1 MPHPTHDPELE
12 RAIAAVT
19 ADQQS
24 PEKWIALGNVMQ
36 ARGEKDKAAE
46 CFARART
53 LSRAQPSPPPPP
65 PAPAS
70 PTPPSSPAL
79 APASSA
85 AAPASSGAL
94 FDRLKQTASQA
105 AQKAQEV
112 DWASKS
118 ATALDKAKQA
128 AQVTAATAIQA
139 QQFIAENQGTIRQ
152 AGQTAMRTTTQVG
165 NAATTISSATASTAV
180 KAGKVMTTFQI
191 AVMIIAGSFL
201 LCALSGVAYVILAAT
216 K

>member
-1 MPHPTHDPELE
+1 MSNSTNDPELQH
-12 RAIAAVT
+12 AIAAVT

-53 LSRAQPSPPPPP
+53 LSRAQPSPSPQP
-65 PAPAS
+65 PAPPS
-70 PTPPSSPAL
+70 PLPP
-79 APASSA
+79 
-85 AAPASSGAL
+85 APASSGAL
-94 FDRLKQTASQA
+94 FSRLKQTASQT

-112 DWASKS
+112 DWASKG

>member
-36 ARGEKDKAAE
+36 ARGEKDKAAD

-53 LSRAQPSPPPPP
+53 LSRGQPSAPQP
-65 PAPAS
+65 PAPALPAPPS
-70 PTPPSSPAL
+70 PPTP
-79 APASSA
+79 APASST
-85 AAPASSGAL
+85 AAPVSSGVL
-94 FDRLKQTASQA
+94 FSRLKQTASQA

-112 DWASKS
+112 DWASKG

-139 QQFIAENQGTIRQ
+139 QQFIAENQGTLRQ
-152 AGQTAMRTTTQVG
+152 AGQTAMRTTAQVG
-165 NAATTISSATASTAV
+165 DAATTISSATVSTAA
-180 KAGKVMTTFQI
+180 KAGTMMTTLQI
-191 AVMIIAGSFL
+191 AVLIIAGSFL